1 VWGLLNNGD
10 PRIREIVRASGEE
23 LPLPMPPLIPARRES
38 EHPIVILGKGEKT
51 LDEPVEPSDECVREP
66 LATRFGESAAPRSTG
81 CSKASP
87 QTQTPTTGKSA
98 RVAIKVKGRI
108 LFMDAAD
115 IIAVEAKGNYVLLS
129 HTSSSHMLRG
139 SISAMEEKL
148 NFQGFVRIHRSVL
161 INAALVEEI
170 HPCRTGEYVL
180 RVRGGRE
187 FRVTRAYKKN
197 LPLLAQ
203 LWIGMEES

>member
-1 VWGLLNNGD
+1 M
-10 PRIREIVRASGEE
+10 R
-23 LPLPMPPLIPARRES
+23 PLISAERES
-38 EHPIVILGKGEKT
+38 EHPIMTFGKKETK
-51 LDEPVEPSDECVREP
+51 LDEVVKCSDECVREP
-66 LATRFGESAAPRSTG
+66 LVGGFGKSGPPRSTTR
-81 CSKASP
+81 SKDSP
-87 QTQTPTTGKSA
+87 QTQAPATGKSA

-115 IIAVEAKGNYVLLS
+115 IIAIEARGNYVLLS
-129 HTSSSHMLRG
+129 HTSGSHMLRG

-148 NFQGFVRIHRSVL
+148 NFHGLVRIHRSVL
-161 INAALVEEI
+161 INAALVEWI
-170 HPCRTGEYVL
+170 HPCPTGEYLL